1 MEAWK
6 RNLIVLWIANF
17 FVLGAM
23 QQIMPF
29 LPLYLQY
36 DLGVKAEGN
45 LNLWTGIIF
54 GSNFLTALIFSP
66 IWGNMADKIGR
77 KVMIL
82 RSGFGMAIITGAM
95 GLVTSPEQLLVLR
108 LLNGMISGF
117 IPASIALV
125 STNTPKERVGFALGV
140 LQSGGVAGTIL
151 GPGVGGLLAD
161 FIGFRNIFYVTG
173 TSLMIG
179 ALLVLFLVKEV
190 NKPVREKH
198 KGEGFVKDLQ
208 KIISRQPLPA
218 LFGTGMLIQ
227 FSIISTMPIMALYA
241 ERLLGES
248 QYVAFF
254 AGLVI
259 AVTGVANM
267 IASPFLGRLGDKIGS
282 QKVLFYSL
290 VAATLFTLPHAFVA
304 TIWQLILFRFL
315 FGLSVGGLMPSVN
328 ALIRHFSPEGMESR
342 TFGYATSVNFI
353 GNMTGPIIGGWV
365 ADTYGAPSVFILAT
379 VVLLINLVWVWVEV
393 RGRIEKMGFSRETS

>member
-1 MEAWK
+1 METWK
-6 RNLIVLWIANF
+6 KNLAILWVANF

-29 LPLYLQY
+29 LPLYLQH

-54 GSNFLTALIFSP
+54 GSNFLTALLFSP
-66 IWGNMADKIGR
+66 IWGNLADKIGR

-82 RSGFGMAIITGAM
+82 RSGFSMAVITGAM
-95 GLVTSPEQLLVLR
+95 GLVTSPEQLLILR
-108 LLNGMISGF
+108 LVNGMLSGF

-151 GPGVGGLLAD
+151 GPALGGLLAD

-173 TSLMIG
+173 LFLLIG
-179 ALLVLFLVKEV
+179 TLLVLLFVKEV
-190 NKPVREKH
+190 NKPVRSKH
-198 KGEGFVKDLQ
+198 QGEGFVKDFRKIMSQ
-208 KIISRQPLPA
+208 KPLPA

-227 FSIISTMPIMALYA
+227 FSIISTMPIMAVYA
-241 ERLLGES
+241 ERLLGHP

-259 AVTGVANM
+259 AATGVANM
-267 IASPFLGRLGDKIGS
+267 VASPFLGRLGDKVGS
-282 QKVLFYSL
+282 QHVLFYSL
-290 VAATLFTLPHAFVA
+290 IAAAVFTLPHAFVTSIA
-304 TIWQLILFRFL
+304 QLILFRFL
-315 FGLSVGGLMPSVN
+315 FGLAVGGLMPSVN
-328 ALIRHFSPEGMESR
+328 SLIRQFSLEGMESR
-342 TFGYATSVNFI
+342 TFGYATSINFI

-365 ADTYGAPSVFILAT
+365 ADTYGPPSVFILAT
-379 VVLLINLVWVWVEV
+379 VIMVINLIWVRVQV
-393 RGRIEKMGFSRETS
+393 RDSLEKMKLTKEIL